1 MVYQML
7 GVLNFA
13 YITEEMANLL
23 IDNLI
28 FVISQM
34 KEDLIKV
41 FKKAS
46 FIGRRILVSLILI
59 DVCRVIITM
68 QHKLS

>member
-13 YITEEMANLL
+13 YITEELANLL

-59 DVCRVIITM
+59 EVCRVIITM
-68 QHKLS
+68 